1 MKKSDELTEGK
12 SSIAAVNDKDT
23 DEDDNTSKQPSNDD
37 KKPAAASPPPLT
49 SSSKSTTTNHNNNID
64 NDGNESHD
72 TFGFHI
78 NDEPRRG
85 GVKSDVDHGLECGI
99 SAITTPHGIMEAM
112 QNANRRALD
121 YDRERGEA
129 PPAVQ
134 TRRPSIESIPGAH
147 RVYPSNREPSPERG
161 GEGSTANDTEQ
172 VQPTMNAH
180 SQHLEQ
186 SDQVVAEAYTV
197 EEPPSPP
204 VATVIDTCFG
214 IERKR
219 LLIIASVGL
228 GVISIVLGCVFGIIV
243 VPSRNN
249 RQQEELT
256 CGPLCGH
263 GTTKLPNPNKKVLGA
278 TCESWDTNSTNLVIV
293 SDDAT
298 SCADRYTAA
307 AYGCACPGIEIPSDS
322 CGMLCSSS
330 DSSSD
335 TSSLPDPDRVV
346 KDIHNQELSCKD
358 WQLKSHF
365 ETDSQECVNYN
376 AVGAL
381 CGCTGNEMH
390 PDSCDGICANGQ
402 DFLHSP
408 GHSIWNTACESWD
421 MYSRYLPSWYN
432 NDKNETC
439 EEYYSDVAYGCACP
453 VLSDIEPECGTLC
466 QQRRT
471 CGPIC
476 EGGESEIP
484 DPDLI
489 VRRETCQAWELH
501 SRLEVHEMVCP
512 FYNMTGAQCGC
523 KNKPVSDAC
532 GPLCGGESLPNP
544 QKEVYGQT
552 CESWDYMTTY
562 LGPSY
567 GKSEQNPIIKSCEE
581 HFSAIS
587 YACGCSDI
595 EPSSDEGG
603 CGTLCGAIPLPDP
616 TKIVNARTCQDLEL
630 LSLFETDSKQCT
642 RYEIFGALCGCPSA
656 DVYEEDCFK
665 LEHLQNKT
673 YHFGAGGSIYSVS
686 FGDGGYFAQL
696 QSNGD
701 LFMIGLFNGF
711 DDDIATYGGGAP
723 CGLHGPRSGSV
734 AIVEDDFIESP
745 EIKFVIEPSICV
757 YQAELKVPKFC
768 QDVDESKADDED
780 LIWQR

>member
-1 MKKSDELTEGK
+1 
-12 SSIAAVNDKDT
+12 
-23 DEDDNTSKQPSNDD
+23 
-37 KKPAAASPPPLT
+37 
-49 SSSKSTTTNHNNNID
+49 
-64 NDGNESHD
+64 
-72 TFGFHI
+72 
-78 NDEPRRG
+78 
-85 GVKSDVDHGLECGI
+85 
-99 SAITTPHGIMEAM
+99 MEAM

-134 TRRPSIESIPGAH
+134 TRRPSIQSIPGAH
-147 RVYPSNREPSPERG
+147 RVYPSNREPSPESG
-161 GEGSTANDTEQ
+161 GEGSTANDIEQ

-307 AYGCACPGIEIPSDS
+307 AYGCDCPGIEIPSDS

-390 PDSCDGICANGQ
+390 PDSCGGICTNGQ

-408 GHSIWNTACESWD
+408 GHSIWNTACRSWD
-421 MYSRYLPSWYN
+421 IYSMYLPSWYN

-439 EEYYSDVAYGCACP
+439 EEYYSDAAYGCACP

-501 SRLEVHEMVCP
+501 SRLEVHEIVCP

-552 CESWDYMTTY
+552 CETWDYMSTY

-587 YACGCSDI
+587 YAFQDMRASPYTASFWTCADCSDTMK
-595 EPSSDEGG
+595 G
-603 CGTLCGAIPLPDP
+603 LR
-616 TKIVNARTCQDLEL
+616 NAVSIF
-630 LSLFETDSKQCT
+630 LST
-642 RYEIFGALCGCPSA
+642 
-656 DVYEEDCFK
+656 
-665 LEHLQNKT
+665 
-673 YHFGAGGSIYSVS
+673 
-686 FGDGGYFAQL
+686 GYC
-696 QSNGD
+696 
-701 LFMIGLFNGF
+701 I
-711 DDDIATYGGGAP
+711 
-723 CGLHGPRSGSV
+723 GSV
-734 AIVEDDFIESP
+734 IAIFLNLILPSDAESDVVVPTGDDNEIHWSVIGQKSAYFKPEDVLLDDTGKEEVSAEDDEYKEFEKEAGIVVDTDEQP
-745 EIKFVIEPSICV
+745 AEQATEEAEEI
-757 YQAELKVPKFC
+757 A
-768 QDVDESKADDED
+768 
-780 LIWQR
+780 